1 MPPRTL
7 GAPAGQ
13 AAPQRQRQQQQ
24 PANAP
29 VEAQSQALAAQ
40 SAQTSASRGGGL
52 PPPPTGWSAPS
63 PGAGFKKRTDAEW
76 DDYPLKDG
84 EHTFDAYV
92 SKIIAW
98 SSGGVTVTLR
108 VTQWDNNAGPSG
120 RSGPDHGRPLR
131 FDQQPRKKVL
141 DEYRAN
147 PNDQKAVDRYCNW
160 RHDLVSTYVAC
171 GFPEDSWERD
181 ADGNVVPP
189 WDRFFVR
196 QHAGGVVPVVLSV
209 RVRAWSMRD
218 NTGRYA
224 TPFHGLDFKS
234 MHVLETQQKTP
245 FQAPLP
251 YEVPVALANQHRWGV
266 AETKAIGDNLA
277 VVAVLDRN
285 TLSMPHGN
293 LPTYKDL

>member
-1 MPPRTL
+1 MPPRTI

-13 AAPQRQRQQQQ
+13 AAPQRQQ
-24 PANAP
+24 NAP
-29 VEAQSQALAAQ
+29 APTGAQQAARPNHAATPAAPA
-40 SAQTSASRGGGL
+40 SSRGGGL
-52 PPPPTGWSAPS
+52 PPPPTNWTPPP
-63 PGAGFKKRTDAEW
+63 PGSGNAGKRTDKEW
-76 DDYPLKDG
+76 ESYPLRDG

-98 SSGGVTVTLR
+98 NSGGVTVTLR
-108 VTQWDNNAGPSG
+108 VTQWDRAAN

-141 DEYRAN
+141 DEYLAN

-160 RHDLVSTYVAC
+160 RHDLVSAYLAC

-181 ADGNVVPP
+181 GDDIIPP

-196 QHAGGVVPVVLSV
+196 QHGGAVVPVVLSV
-209 RVRAWSMRD
+209 TVRAWSMRD
-218 NTGRYA
+218 NTGRYS
-224 TPFHGLDFKS
+224 TPFHGLDVKS
-234 MHVLETQQKTP
+234 MHVVETAQKQP

-251 YEVPVALANQHRWGV
+251 YEVPVALANQHRWGI
-266 AETKAIGDNLA
+266 AETKTIDKNNVPIA

-285 TLSMPHGN
+285 ALTLPHAG